1 MTKIASS
8 TKSGSALTSA
18 NDVTNYEVR
27 IRLDKSS
34 YQDLQGQKFA
44 FRPGMNA
51 SADIKTRR
59 VENVLAVP
67 IAAVSAR
74 MKGGDETLADKKKEQ
89 TEAKGMD
96 QNAETELAGTDLE
109 EVVFVIQPD
118 GTVKKVVVTTG
129 VQDINYIQVLTGL
142 KGNEDV
148 VVAPFAALSKTLKDG
163 KKVTVVT
170 KDKLFEKK

>member
-1 MTKIASS
+1 
-8 TKSGSALTSA
+8 
-18 NDVTNYEVR
+18 
-27 IRLDKSS
+27 
-34 YQDLQGQKFA
+34 
-44 FRPGMNA
+44 
-51 SADIKTRR
+51 
-59 VENVLAVP
+59 
-67 IAAVSAR
+67 
-74 MKGGDETLADKKKEQ
+74 
-89 TEAKGMD
+89 MD

-142 KGNEDV
+142 KGNDEV

>member
-1 MTKIASS
+1 M
-8 TKSGSALTSA
+8 
-18 NDVTNYEVR
+18 TNYEVR
-27 IRLDKSS
+27 IRLDPSS
-34 YQDLQGQKFA
+34 YQDLLTQRFP

-67 IAAVSAR
+67 IASVTAR
-74 MKGGDETLADKKKEQ
+74 LKGGDETLADKKKEKS
-89 TEAKGMD
+89 EAQGMD
-96 QNAETELAGTDLE
+96 QNADVELAGADLE

-142 KGNEDV
+142 KGNEEV
-148 VVAPFAALSKTLKDG
+148 VVAPFSALSKTLKDG
-163 KKVTVVT
+163 SKVTVVP
-170 KDKLFEKK
+170 KEKLFEIK